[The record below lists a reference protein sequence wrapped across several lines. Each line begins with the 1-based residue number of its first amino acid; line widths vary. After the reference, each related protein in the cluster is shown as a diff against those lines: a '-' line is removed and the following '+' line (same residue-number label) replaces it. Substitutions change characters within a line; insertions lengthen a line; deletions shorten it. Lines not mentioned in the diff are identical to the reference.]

1 MTSDDPN
8 CASVLLAHRHGPC
21 APASA
26 STGGEPFL
34 AERLR
39 RDLARRSHI
48 ISRASGRTV
57 TPLSDAAGVRIPAS
71 LGAAVDSLQYVVT
84 LGLGTPVVQQT
95 VLIDTGRQRP
105 VVGAVRALLLGV
117 LPGEGSPLRP
127 RASSTY
133 APVPCGT
140 DACRALANGYGNGCA
155 NSTGAGTP
163 LCQYGI
169 QYGNLDIT
177 VGVYSTETLTL
188 KPGVAVKNF
197 SFGCGLHQQGTF
209 ENSRKIFI
217 LVGT

>member
-8 CASVLLAHRHGPC
+8 CASVLLAHRHGPG

-26 STGGEPFL
+26 STGGEPSL

-84 LGLGTPVVQQT
+84 LGLGTPAVQQT

-105 VVGAVRALLLGV
+105 VVGAVRALLLLGV
-117 LPGEGSPLRP
+117 LPGEGPPLRP
-127 RASSTY
+127 HASSTY
-133 APVPCGT
+133 APVPCAA
-140 DACRALANGYGNGCA
+140 DACKALAGGDCN
-155 NSTGAGTP
+155 NSTGGGDTP

-169 QYGNLDIT
+169 EYRNRT
-177 VGVYSTETLTL
+177 STS
-188 KPGVAVKNF
+188 P
-197 SFGCGLHQQGTF
+197 SGCTA
-209 ENSRKIFI
+209 R
-217 LVGT
+217 TP